1 MEKKVIYLMLITSI
15 VSIGS
20 YNLVNFNNTNPVFSD
35 NKKNISLSDLYFN
48 KWEDKSWITLGDSI
62 TRANGYQ
69 DNLKDLLGFSK
80 VTNLG
85 ENGQTMAW
93 QPKNKSTYTVGKMIN
108 YKNYDLVT
116 IFIGTNDFRYN
127 KKLGTIQNSGSNDF
141 DEKTFIGAYQLL
153 IEYILAS
160 NPEINLVLITPPQR
174 IHDGYDTNFKNEV
187 GSKLIDYVSAIES
200 LGEIYSLPVLDLYR
214 EGGITK
220 ENINVFTRDGL
231 HPNDIG
237 YKRISDKMYRFLL
250 SI

>member
-1 MEKKVIYLMLITSI
+1 MKKIAIILILIVITVIYKSANSNDIK
-15 VSIGS
+15 
-20 YNLVNFNNTNPVFSD
+20 PVFNESEYKS
-35 NKKNISLSDLYFN
+35 NLESEYFN
-48 KWEDKSWITLGDSI
+48 KWKGTSWLTLGDSI

-69 DNLKDLLGFSK
+69 NILKDSLGFSN

-93 QPKNKSTYTVGKMIN
+93 KPKNNSTYTVGKTIN

-127 KKLGTIQNSGSNDF
+127 KKLGSIQNNGSNNF

-153 IEYILAS
+153 IEYILSS

-174 IHDGYDTNFKNEV
+174 VRDGYDTNFTNEV

-200 LGEIYSLPVLDLYR
+200 LGEMYSLPVLNLYR
-214 EGGITK
+214 DGGITK

-237 YKRISDKMYRFLL
+237 YERISDKMYRFLL
-250 SI
+250 NI